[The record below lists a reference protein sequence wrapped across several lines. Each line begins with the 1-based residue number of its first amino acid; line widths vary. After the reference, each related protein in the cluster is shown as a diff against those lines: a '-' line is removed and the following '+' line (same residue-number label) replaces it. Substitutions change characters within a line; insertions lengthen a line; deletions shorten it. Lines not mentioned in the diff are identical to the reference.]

1 MKPDQSFAISIGL
14 VDGLITSLMITA
26 YAIVYNLPVSTYTAL
41 HIAFG
46 SSFVGSVSYFIAEFS
61 KLSKSEFQV
70 AKALKPGKKVSQSI
84 KKVLSERILLESVY
98 GGSASFIMGFIGAS
112 IPLFSYV
119 GFHNMDSISLG
130 LSYLSL
136 SLFGAY
142 TAKVTGG
149 SYAKWVSGLIILGVV
164 MTIIG
169 TALRIVS

>member
-26 YAIVYNLPVSTYTAL
+26 YAIVYDFPIRPETAL

-46 SSFVGSVSYFIAEFS
+46 SSFVGSISYFIAEFS
-61 KLSKSEFQV
+61 KLSKSEFRV
-70 AKALKPGKKVSQSI
+70 AKALKPGIKVPQSI
-84 KKVLSERILLESVY
+84 KKILSGRILVESVY

-119 GFHNMDSISLG
+119 GFHDIDSISLG

-149 SYAKWVSGLIILGVV
+149 SYTKWILGLIILGVL
-164 MTIIG
+164 MTFIG